1 VPVDLTEAY
10 AWLAVATENGAKPTG
25 RDALAAQFTST
36 QLAEAN
42 VAVAK
47 LRAHLARP
55 RVSAPAALPV
65 AQAPTPA
72 SMPTPGVPPLPAA
85 VPVAAEPDAKALLAA
100 AQADLAELLVEH
112 RRVRGLLQTVSQE
125 KSAMEK
131 QLAELPSAPAASGDR
146 TKLEKLADALDEA
159 RAENARLA
167 GVVETAQRERATF
180 DERLAAAAQLLQR
193 EREAL
198 QARVATAEAAAV
210 KARSSASPAAAT
222 DPEFANLRAQIA
234 QLTRDNETLRN
245 EHQQARQQLADVTAQ
260 FAAARAPAAAS
271 LASVATEASPS
282 TLAPAGTSAEANRI
296 AKLLADNAR
305 LNDEVRRAT
314 ILLSTL
320 NRQLRGAHESLAK
333 AGLAVP
339 LIAANPQ
346 EQATLADLTREV
358 AELRASQRAL
368 AEENRRLTG
377 GQTVVAKPAEGVLG
391 GSSLGDRQAGR

>member
-1 VPVDLTEAY
+1 
-10 AWLAVATENGAKPTG
+10 
-25 RDALAAQFTST
+25 
-36 QLAEAN
+36 
-42 VAVAK
+42 
-47 LRAHLARP
+47 
-55 RVSAPAALPV
+55 
-65 AQAPTPA
+65 
-72 SMPTPGVPPLPAA
+72 
-85 VPVAAEPDAKALLAA
+85 
-100 AQADLAELLVEH
+100 
-112 RRVRGLLQTVSQE
+112 
-125 KSAMEK
+125 
-131 QLAELPSAPAASGDR
+131 
-146 TKLEKLADALDEA
+146 
-159 RAENARLA
+159 
-167 GVVETAQRERATF
+167 
-180 DERLAAAAQLLQR
+180 
-193 EREAL
+193 
-198 QARVATAEAAAV
+198 V

-391 GSSLGDRQAGR
+391 GSSLGDQQAGR